1 MTSAW
6 MFYAMALIL
15 ALGVWGVLYAAL
27 RAGRRRSSIE
37 EPWLRANAAVY
48 QDQLR
53 ELERDLQSGVLS
65 PSDHQS
71 AREDLESRLL
81 QDVDGLTAEAPTR
94 PEQAAPAPTA
104 GQVTWFKTTSWGL
117 AIALPLLS
125 LGVYQWLGQPQA
137 LEPQTLAQGMPSE
150 HLTPERLEGMAKALR
165 ERLQQ
170 NPDQAE
176 DWVMLARVE
185 RALDHYDAA
194 AQALASALKLSQD
207 LDWAIERAEIL
218 ATARQGDFQGE
229 PWQIITSVLK
239 TDPQHLG
246 ALLLAGS
253 ASYSEGRYPQALKHW
268 EQASA
273 LVPADAPDRQPLD
286 AALSQVRS
294 KLGLPDPRA
303 QAMAASAVRGRVS
316 LAPSALERVQA
327 NDTVFIYATAPDS
340 RMPLAIEQIKAAQL
354 PYDFV
359 LDDSKAMNPQVHLSD
374 ATVLVVRA
382 RVSRSGQAQ
391 AQPQDLSAELT
402 GVRPGTKGLQLI
414 LK

>member
-1 MTSAW
+1 
-6 MFYAMALIL
+6 
-15 ALGVWGVLYAAL
+15 
-27 RAGRRRSSIE
+27 
-37 EPWLRANAAVY
+37 
-48 QDQLR
+48 
-53 ELERDLQSGVLS
+53 
-65 PSDHQS
+65 
-71 AREDLESRLL
+71 
-81 QDVDGLTAEAPTR
+81 
-94 PEQAAPAPTA
+94 
-104 GQVTWFKTTSWGL
+104 L

-125 LGVYQWLGQPQA
+125 LGAYQWLGQPQA
-137 LEPQTLAQGMPSE
+137 LEPRTLAQGMPNE

-316 LAPSALERVQA
+316 LAPSARERVQA